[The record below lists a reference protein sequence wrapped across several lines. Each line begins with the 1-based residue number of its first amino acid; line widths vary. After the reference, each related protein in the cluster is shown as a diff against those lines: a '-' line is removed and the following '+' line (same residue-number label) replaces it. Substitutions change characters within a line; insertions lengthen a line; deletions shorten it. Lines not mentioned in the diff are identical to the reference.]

1 MNIRR
6 IAAVALILAIM
17 IGGVSAQDKK
27 RVIRWAMSGEPAVL
41 VDYVTTAG
49 SAYVQNRIYALGTWS
64 NDASGNLQPLLV
76 DVIPSEENGGVVHTD
91 EGKTITTFTIAD

>member
-17 IGGVSAQDKK
+17 IGGVSAQDEK

-49 SAYVQNRIYALGTWS
+49 FGLYTKSHLCAG
-64 NDASGNLQPLLV
+64 
-76 DVIPSEENGGVVHTD
+76 DVVE
-91 EGKTITTFTIAD
+91 